1 MSFLVIVTA
10 LILCLIMLGLNYLAL
25 QFKDKNG
32 TRKKIM
38 KRLLVGNLAIYAL
51 QLFMIIFFGV
61 NQIFG
66 NDILGITLL
75 HIFIHLLLL
84 GAQVVFLIVQLF
96 NPKREE
102 Y

>member
-1 MSFLVIVTA
+1 MFLVIVTA
-10 LILCLIMLGLNYLAL
+10 LILCLIMLVLNYLAL
-25 QFKDKNG
+25 RFQDRNA

-51 QLFMIIFFGV
+51 QLFMILFFGV
-61 NQIFG
+61 TQIFG
-66 NDILGITLL
+66 NDILGITLI